1 MKVRLSAECGVLNT
15 SLLPIPCFLFS
26 FPIFAPMKIEIW
38 SDVACP
44 FCYIGKRRLEE
55 ALAQFEHK
63 DEVDIEWKSY
73 LLNPD
78 QKSNTGQSL
87 YQYLADIKGWTMDYT
102 IQVNQQVLAM
112 AEEVGLHYQLDKAV
126 VANTTD
132 AHKMIQLAK
141 SLNKGDV
148 MEEALFKAYFME
160 GVNLA
165 DHAELK
171 RIALSCGID
180 AESAEKA
187 LNDAS
192 LNEAIQRDIYEGV
205 QIGVRGVPF
214 FVFDNKYGISGAQP
228 LEVFTRT
235 LDQTYQASK

>member
-1 MKVRLSAECGVLNT
+1 
-15 SLLPIPCFLFS
+15 
-26 FPIFAPMKIEIW
+26 MKIEIW

-55 ALAQFEHK
+55 ALSQFEHSN
-63 DEVDIEWKSY
+63 EVEIEWKSY

-78 QKSNTGQSL
+78 QQSNTGQSL
-87 YQYLADIKGWTMDYT
+87 YEYLAEAKGWTMEYT
-102 IQVNQQVLAM
+102 RQVNQQVLAM
-112 AEEVGLHYQLDKAV
+112 AEEVGLHYELDKAV

-132 AHKMIQLAK
+132 AHKLIQISKTLQ
-141 SLNKGDV
+141 KGDA

-160 GVNLA
+160 GKNLA
-165 DHAELK
+165 DHATL
-171 RIALSCGID
+171 IAIAEACGID
-180 AESAEKA
+180 RTTTQAA
-187 LNDAS
+187 LNNSA

-235 LDQTYQASK
+235 LQQTYEAKASL